1 MKQILATFAVIFG
14 FMIHTAASAAQPT
27 TTLYAVK
34 GTDSLY
40 LDHYAAAV
48 ENGTPRPCM
57 IFMFGGGF
65 VSGQRNDPRYIPYF
79 EKMNRFGY
87 DVISIDYRLGIARAM
102 AQGTLN
108 EQTFIPTFANAIAMA
123 VEDLFTAT
131 AFVLSKAGEWG
142 IDPQG
147 IVSCGSSAGAIS
159 VLQGEYQIANRG
171 PLTQILPEGFDYA
184 GVVSFAGAILTTD
197 GTGLKWDNAPAP
209 MLLFHGDADM
219 NVPYDVLREQTL
231 AFCGSKEI
239 ARALAEGSMPRWFYS
254 IENADHAVAITP
266 MNENIYE
273 IESFL
278 DKFVQQKL
286 PLTID
291 TSSRRLDAP
300 QMNKH
305 FTLMDYVRA
314 NFGN

>member
-79 EKMNRFGY
+79 EELNRFGY

-108 EQTFIPTFANAIAMA
+108 EQTFVPTFANAIAMA

-131 AFVLSKAGEWG
+131 AFVLSKAG
-142 IDPQG
+142 
-147 IVSCGSSAGAIS
+147 
-159 VLQGEYQIANRG
+159 
-171 PLTQILPEGFDYA
+171 
-184 GVVSFAGAILTTD
+184 
-197 GTGLKWDNAPAP
+197 
-209 MLLFHGDADM
+209 
-219 NVPYDVLREQTL
+219 
-231 AFCGSKEI
+231 
-239 ARALAEGSMPRWFYS
+239 
-254 IENADHAVAITP
+254 
-266 MNENIYE
+266 
-273 IESFL
+273 
-278 DKFVQQKL
+278 
-286 PLTID
+286 
-291 TSSRRLDAP
+291 
-300 QMNKH
+300 
-305 FTLMDYVRA
+305 
-314 NFGN
+314 

>member
-1 MKQILATFAVIFG
+1 M
-14 FMIHTAASAAQPT
+14 
-27 TTLYAVK
+27 
-34 GTDSLY
+34 
-40 LDHYAAAV
+40 
-48 ENGTPRPCM
+48 
-57 IFMFGGGF
+57 
-65 VSGQRNDPRYIPYF
+65 
-79 EKMNRFGY
+79 
-87 DVISIDYRLGIARAM
+87 
-102 AQGTLN
+102 
-108 EQTFIPTFANAIAMA
+108 
-123 VEDLFTAT
+123 
-131 AFVLSKAGEWG
+131 
-142 IDPQG
+142 
-147 IVSCGSSAGAIS
+147 
-159 VLQGEYQIANRG
+159 LQGEYQIANRG

-197 GTGLKWDNAPAP
+197 GNGLKWDNAPAP
-209 MLLFHGDADM
+209 ILLFHGDADM

-239 ARALAEGSMPRWFYS
+239 ARTLAEGSMPRWFYS
-254 IENADHAVAITP
+254 IKNADHAVAITP

-314 NFGN
+314 NFGD